1 MQLSLCNAVPFQ
13 ILVNFYQHSSDSV
26 FSKYTYKHLWG
37 RTVKLTLTYIASMP
51 GTGLNVGSF
60 GLNAEDFS
68 LNAEG
73 KQTFS
78 IPIQYD

>member
-1 MQLSLCNAVPFQ
+1 
-13 ILVNFYQHSSDSV
+13 
-26 FSKYTYKHLWG
+26 
-37 RTVKLTLTYIASMP
+37 MP
-51 GTGLNVGSF
+51 GAGLNVGSF

-78 IPIQYD
+78 VPIQHD